1 MVKHDSLRAVLAV
14 AAQMD
19 LHMLQLDVKTA
30 FLNGDLHEELYMA
43 QPSSFVVKGREAEV
57 CKLNRSLY
65 GLKEASRAWN
75 QKFHGFL
82 TKFGF
87 IRSSADSFVYVK
99 GEESSLTLIAMWVDD
114 GLICSSDIKKLDS
127 VVENLSQ
134 NFEMTCGPV
143 DCFVGIRITRGR
155 FKKTIH
161 LSQENY
167 IARLL
172 EKFSLSDCFARAVPA
187 DPFTR
192 LSKDL
197 GQDSEEEDERL
208 ALMYREAVGSLIY
221 AVTCTRP
228 DIAFAVNQVSQFSC
242 RPTRAHWEAVKRI
255 LSYLKG
261 TSSYGI
267 TFGSNGTNERT
278 LIAYS
283 DADFAAN
290 VDDRRSTTGVLLIL
304 NGGPISWKSQ
314 RQSCVSLSTT
324 ESEYVAAAA
333 AAKDVVWMRRLLQD
347 LGCDQAKPTLLFC
360 DNRSA
365 IKLVRNPQFH
375 QRTKHIDVKFHFIRD
390 LQDERVVDVVYVSTE
405 NQLADLFTK
414 GLDGPRFRK
423 LKSDVG
429 VSV

>member
-1 MVKHDSLRAVLAV
+1 M
-14 AAQMD
+14 
-19 LHMLQLDVKTA
+19 
-30 FLNGDLHEELYMA
+30 
-43 QPSSFVVKGREAEV
+43 
-57 CKLNRSLY
+57 
-65 GLKEASRAWN
+65 
-75 QKFHGFL
+75 
-82 TKFGF
+82 
-87 IRSSADSFVYVK
+87 
-99 GEESSLTLIAMWVDD
+99 
-114 GLICSSDIKKLDS
+114 
-127 VVENLSQ
+127 
-134 NFEMTCGPV
+134 
-143 DCFVGIRITRGR
+143 
-155 FKKTIH
+155 
-161 LSQENY
+161 
-167 IARLL
+167 
-172 EKFSLSDCFARAVPA
+172 
-187 DPFTR
+187 
-192 LSKDL
+192 
-197 GQDSEEEDERL
+197 
-208 ALMYREAVGSLIY
+208 
-221 AVTCTRP
+221 
-228 DIAFAVNQVSQFSC
+228 
-242 RPTRAHWEAVKRI
+242 
-255 LSYLKG
+255 KG

>member
-1 MVKHDSLRAVLAV
+1 
-14 AAQMD
+14 
-19 LHMLQLDVKTA
+19 
-30 FLNGDLHEELYMA
+30 
-43 QPSSFVVKGREAEV
+43 
-57 CKLNRSLY
+57 
-65 GLKEASRAWN
+65 
-75 QKFHGFL
+75 
-82 TKFGF
+82 
-87 IRSSADSFVYVK
+87 
-99 GEESSLTLIAMWVDD
+99 
-114 GLICSSDIKKLDS
+114 
-127 VVENLSQ
+127 
-134 NFEMTCGPV
+134 
-143 DCFVGIRITRGR
+143 
-155 FKKTIH
+155 
-161 LSQENY
+161 
-167 IARLL
+167 
-172 EKFSLSDCFARAVPA
+172 
-187 DPFTR
+187 
-192 LSKDL
+192 
-197 GQDSEEEDERL
+197 
-208 ALMYREAVGSLIY
+208 
-221 AVTCTRP
+221 
-228 DIAFAVNQVSQFSC
+228 VNQVSQFFC

-347 LGCDQAKPTLLFC
+347 LGCDQTKPTLLFC
-360 DNRSA
+360 DNQSA

-375 QRTKHIDVKFHFIRD
+375 QRTKHIDVKFHFIHD

-423 LKSDVG
+423 LRSDVG